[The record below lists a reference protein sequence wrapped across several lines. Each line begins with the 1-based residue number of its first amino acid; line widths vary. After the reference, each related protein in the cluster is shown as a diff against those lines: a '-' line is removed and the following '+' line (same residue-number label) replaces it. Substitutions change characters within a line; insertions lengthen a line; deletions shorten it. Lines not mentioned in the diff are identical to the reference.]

1 MTGGVGGTPRR
12 HVSRWWS
19 EKQTD
24 VTDSWDTSLLLTSSS
39 RVTRQ

>member
-24 VTDSWDTSLLLTSSS
+24 VTDS
-39 RVTRQ
+39 